1 MKRRSQEASLTTQA
15 HSSSTRRIEDDLWV
29 LDTVY
34 QGIPG
39 VTASYLIE
47 GEDGFALVDVG
58 PGATLETVVA
68 GIHSSGHDPADL
80 RTIILTH
87 IHLDHAGAAGAL
99 ARLSPE
105 ARVLVHPLGAPH
117 LVDPS
122 RLLASAAQ
130 IYGDEMDTL
139 WGEMLPV
146 PNDRITTLA
155 DGETVRLGRRTLTA
169 YHTPGHAAHHIAYHD
184 AARDALFAGDV
195 AGVRLEGVE
204 YVRPPTPPPDLDL
217 EQWSASIARLRALR
231 LDRLYL
237 PHFGIARSVE
247 AHFDALETRLY
258 AWGEI
263 VLAGM
268 RQQKDAQALAADL
281 AAASEPE
288 LAAAR
293 ATGGSSHSYEVATN
307 YLMSA
312 QGYQRYFRK
321 KHPERL
327 AP

>member
-1 MKRRSQEASLTTQA
+1 MTTPV
-15 HSSSTRRIEDDLWV
+15 HSSSTRRLDVDLWV
-29 LDTVY
+29 LDTVTE
-34 QGIPG
+34 GTPG

-47 GEDGFALVDVG
+47 GDSGFALVDVG
-58 PGATLETVVA
+58 SGATLEAVLA
-68 GIHSSGHDPADL
+68 GIRASGHDPAEL
-80 RTIILTH
+80 RAVILTH
-87 IHLDHAGAAGAL
+87 IHLDHAGATGAL
-99 ARLSPE
+99 IQRAPG

-117 LVDPS
+117 LADPS
-122 RLLASAAQ
+122 RLLASATL
-130 IYGDEMDTL
+130 IYGDRMDDL

-146 PNDRITTLA
+146 PAERITTLA
-155 DGETVRLGRRTLTA
+155 DGEMVRFGHRNLRALHTL
-169 YHTPGHAAHHIAYHD
+169 GHAIHHIAYHD
-184 AARDALFAGDV
+184 ATQDALFAGDV
-195 AGVRLEGVE
+195 AGVRLEGVDF
-204 YVRPPTPPPDLDL
+204 VRPPTPPPDLDL
-217 EQWSASIARLRALR
+217 ESWSASIARLRALR

-237 PHFGIARSVE
+237 PHFGVARSVD
-247 AHFDALETRLY
+247 AHLSALEARLY

-268 RQQKDAQALAADL
+268 RQGKDAPALAADL

-293 ATGGSSHSYEVATN
+293 HASADGTSRGYEVATN

-321 KHPERL
+321 RHPERL

>member
-1 MKRRSQEASLTTQA
+1 LTTQA
-15 HSSSTRRIEDDLWV
+15 HSSGARRLEDDLWV

-34 QGIPG
+34 QGIAG
-39 VTASYLIE
+39 VTASYLLE
-47 GEDGFALVDVG
+47 GDDGFALVDVG
-58 PGATLETVVA
+58 PGNTLETVKA
-68 GIHSSGHDPADL
+68 GIQGSGHDLADL
-80 RTIILTH
+80 QAIILTH

-99 ARLSPE
+99 AQRAPN
-105 ARVLVHPLGAPH
+105 ARVFVHPLGAPH

-122 RLLASAAQ
+122 RLLASATQ
-130 IYGDEMDTL
+130 IYGDQMDAL
-139 WGEMLPV
+139 WGDMTPV
-146 PNDRITTLA
+146 PAERITTLA
-155 DGETVRLGRRTLTA
+155 DGETVRFGARTLWA
-169 YHTPGHAAHHIAYHD
+169 CHTPGHAVHHIAYHD

-195 AGVRLEGVE
+195 AGVRLEGVD

-217 EQWSASIARLRALR
+217 EQWSTSIARLREMR

-237 PHFGIARSVE
+237 PHFGVAHSVE
-247 AHFDALETRLY
+247 AHFSALEARLY
-258 AWGEI
+258 AWGEL

-268 RQQKDAQALAADL
+268 RQQKDTEALAADL

-293 ATGGSSHSYEVATN
+293 ASGGASHSYEVATN

>member
-1 MKRRSQEASLTTQA
+1 LSTQV
-15 HSSSTRRIEDDLWV
+15 HRSSTRRLEDDLWV
-29 LDTVY
+29 LDTLTE
-34 QGIPG
+34 GTSG

-47 GEDGFALVDVG
+47 GDDGFALVDVG
-58 PGATLETVVA
+58 SGATLEAVLA
-68 GIHSSGHDPADL
+68 GIGASGHAPADL
-80 RTIILTH
+80 RAIILTH
-87 IHLDHAGAAGAL
+87 IHLDHAGATGAL
-99 ARLSPE
+99 ARIAPR

-117 LVDPS
+117 LADPS
-122 RLLASAAQ
+122 RLLASATQ
-130 IYGDEMDTL
+130 IYGDRMDEL

-146 PNDRITTLA
+146 TADRITTLA
-155 DGETVRLGRRTLTA
+155 DSESVRFGRRTLTA
-169 YHTPGHAAHHIAYHD
+169 LHTPGHAIHHIAYHD

-195 AGVRLEGVE
+195 AGVRLEGVDF
-204 YVRPPTPPPDLDL
+204 VRPPTPPPDLDL
-217 EQWSASIARLRALR
+217 ERWSASIARLRALK

-237 PHFGIARSVE
+237 PHFGVARSVD
-247 AHFDALETRLY
+247 AHLSALEARLY

-268 RQQKDAQALAADL
+268 RQRKDAPALAADL

-293 ATGGSSHSYEVATN
+293 SASARGASRGYEVATN

-312 QGYQRYFRK
+312 QGYERYVRK
-321 KHPERL
+321 RHPEWL